1 MWLLSNTLPAPLPFP
16 FQDITLQS
24 GKDAGGNSA
33 GGIEVT
39 VNLRAESLQ

>member
-1 MWLLSNTLPAPLPFP
+1 LRSNTLPAPLPFP
-16 FQDITLQS
+16 FQDMTFHP

-39 VNLRAESLQ
+39 VKRRAESLQ